1 MPLQNR
7 INPYGEICFSK
18 ERGNNMGNRGCL
30 HNGDQKIVKHHQL
43 KRWIIC
49 LLEFKTYYRKVMTKG
64 RYTELFFWDEATAF
78 AAGHRPCAECQ
89 RSRFVEF
96 RNKWREANEQP
107 TLSTE
112 EMDNF
117 LHDERFSEN
126 KIWQSIDELPDGV
139 FVELV
144 DKSYLVK
151 DKKLYEWTF
160 GGYSKSGTTTTEHKL
175 KVLTPYS
182 LVKTFQ
188 NGFEPHIIWGDV

>member
-7 INPYGEICFSK
+7 VNPYGEICFSAK
-18 ERGNNMGNRGCL
+18 RGNYMGNRGCL
-30 HNGDQKIVKHHQL
+30 HNGEQKIFKHHQL

-96 RNKWREANEQP
+96 RNTWREANEQP
-107 TLSTE
+107 TLSTID
-112 EMDNF
+112 MDSF
-117 LHDERFSEN
+117 LHNERLSEN
-126 KIWQSIDELPDGV
+126 KIWHFIDELPDGV

-160 GGYSKSGTTTTEHKL
+160 GGYRKSETITTERKL
-175 KVLTPYS
+175 KVLTPNS

-188 NGFEPHIIWGDV
+188 NGFQPLIIWDSV